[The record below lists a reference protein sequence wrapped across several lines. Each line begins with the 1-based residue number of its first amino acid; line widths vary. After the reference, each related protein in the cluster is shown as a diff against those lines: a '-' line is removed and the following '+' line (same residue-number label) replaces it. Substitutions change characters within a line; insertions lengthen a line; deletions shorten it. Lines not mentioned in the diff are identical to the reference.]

1 MGLLESVK
9 QGYYSLEEK
18 YYDFLDKVN
27 DKIPVYEIVDPIDKV
42 FPSFII
48 FSAIFL
54 VILLLLAGTVISI
67 VFPSVNDSLV
77 VSVKDPGGKA
87 IEGATVTFLK
97 GGTPL
102 SRIDTDASG
111 IARQTGVK
119 AGDEIEVRAEKQDY
133 LSTRKTAII
142 AELPQA
148 LNIELQKES
157 DAFAAKTIRLFDR
170 AGGNASGN
178 FTLKFRCSD
187 PYAPSIQDI
196 TLTPADNG
204 VANVMVPNTCGRL
217 SVDVSDS
224 AAFRE
229 VYGFAVTG
237 SDQIIYLD
245 GIAAQSG
252 TINVNVADT
261 TGKSIDG
268 ISAELYRYSEILAN
282 PNVGP
287 IDVDYTSGGQASFS
301 KAPGDYMVK
310 TYDASG
316 SYGEAASQRIS
327 LGADETK
334 SVNLVVQ
341 ENVRGQIKIRVVDR
355 KSQARVKGASVKL
368 LFSSSSEELTTL
380 KADDGGEISFN
391 ISRVAEYK
399 AFVNADGY
407 QLGTVSGL
415 TISDSFVTV
424 QLDKCTPTTCGSLVV
439 KVVDQDNEP
448 IRNAFVSLYN
458 NSTNF
463 VAGYNQRSTDIN
475 GTAKFFG
482 VSSGNYY
489 AFAFKEGFSGRS
501 DAAYFSTAVSA
512 GSGPNLTV
520 TMEVG
525 EGIVRVNLKDSEG
538 NPVSFPRIG
547 IFDARTNELVGSD
560 FAGADGNYEVS
571 LKANRQVYVVAT
583 KKDEQVYADYTTVKK
598 PIIPEGVQEFN
609 LKLEKPI
616 LKDNVE
622 LEFIGLYDAANRG
635 VQNVK
640 AGEKYIAKFRLRIPE
655 EKDYDE
661 VGVHIRTG
669 MDVLMEK
676 DKLDIKAVNAAKTSQ
691 ARATRFE
698 GDGSGLSEDDYEIT
712 DGEAKWVNVR
722 WNNPL
727 AGVYEVEA
735 EIQVKDSAAL
745 GENLF
750 MFYRAWGNS
759 SGETD
764 RFPEDDTVSEELYSN
779 AKQEIFQ
786 VGIVTLCDENFCFK
800 STITDE
806 ENDFIDSVTDT
817 YNARVFNPYKIQF
830 VITNNSETRI
840 HNNANLRIKNPDES
854 IKFFDYTITDAQTR
868 QTQGVVNGFEFP
880 RLNVGNLLPKN
891 SIMLEAEFTPQ
902 KAINGVVNIQLVSD
916 QVIVF
921 EKNLTLIVSSPKEL
935 DAEVEPMV
943 YLSGIQNDVTVS
955 VKDSASGLEIE
966 NAIVRLKD
974 RAGNVL
980 DYSTTAKDGTAV
992 LTLPGQEPGEKL
1004 KIEIEKI
1011 DYNVKIIE
1019 LNVTDRLLEITP
1031 AQIGVALNTKN
1042 KTQSSETISL
1052 RNVAPYDLYIKEIK
1066 LGGTF
1071 RNLLDTASIRNW
1083 LESSYR
1089 GMPIKAGEK
1098 QDIALKTSLSQD
1110 ALALSDH
1117 TDLDGKLTIVAGNF
1131 GQEWV
1136 FNVPVKIAIGLG
1148 SEVDN
1153 PACLIITKSEWQ
1165 TSTNGTPAKTE
1176 FQIQNN
1182 CTVGGKPIALQDLQA
1197 KVNWKT
1203 NQLGEYTLAFGDD
1216 QVILRGGYNRLLLGT
1231 MQKEQALTAILTFT
1245 PFGGVNGVAESDIVI
1260 SAVNPLDGEDQVL
1273 ENTMHTKITSIN
1285 LKQCLQY
1292 DKESLD
1298 INQKES
1304 GTFTITATESCGEPV
1319 EFEIQSDLITDPAK
1333 QFTLQP
1339 GQSQKVQVFAQDNYP
1354 GQYPVYVLPNFFSDK
1369 REQLAKNLKVRIN
1382 APGCWQLS
1390 KYEFDVYD
1398 SPKDQFDGFDVA
1410 NLTNTCPQKAVGVK
1424 VNLKSWGD
1432 AAKNGLAYGLAAM
1445 ALTWLGNYTDP
1456 NIENKFLGTAAQPGG
1471 QSQNLSPLEKEVQD
1485 LQTKVDAAKK
1495 TKTLEAQRDTLLREL
1510 ESLQTNAN
1518 SQVAQNNLAI
1528 SNTSDQAKITALQL
1542 KNENLMKR
1550 IQELELMQNQVVPPV
1565 VEPTPAPTSAN
1576 LPATGNAVLPPVQG
1590 LVAGIT
1596 GSATGTNYPRQL
1608 STTTPYQSSGTR
1620 AQQTAGQP
1628 PSGQNFL
1635 QGIGGGAGS
1644 SLGGGLAGGITSG
1657 GLGLLKGILGN
1668 NPVQSGLFYGIVGT
1682 VASYYFQDS
1691 ETTFTTLQKDV
1702 EIKSISLVQG
1712 SGSLEQPDSDIG
1724 VEVEG
1729 LGGKKSAPTVPQ
1741 PLVNN
1746 ADLISQGIENMR
1758 TIFTNISSLTT
1769 TEEKPKYS
1777 QLKVS
1782 GTRHEYADKT
1792 YTKEDFTDPEGGFL
1806 GFFTQDTINQEKTP
1820 LEEKGGQSLEQ
1831 RFNLEFNSV
1840 PPMVETVQPASL
1852 LNCQAGTKVGSTGE
1866 DALPKVKFDW
1876 TWSGIDEKQCNE
1888 DNGNGIYCDA
1898 TQFTIALM
1906 KKINAISGFVA
1917 QNASNLKC
1925 PSPLEDQPAESEIGS
1940 FDIGVSKVSV
1950 AKDGTKALVSADI
1963 TNTNPGIISALVSI
1977 KAVKAGNAGTVN
1989 CASGAQSISVAAGG
2003 KQSVSCEFNGL
2014 AEGFYVAQVS
2024 ITPSISCE
2032 NCQDISASNSLTR
2045 NFFAGETGLQQCVPY
2060 STSRLDEFLQASGIK
2075 NDAIVKM
2082 AKFNATLMVDGYSS
2096 DFQHDFD
2103 VAQNE
2108 TFFRAPD
2115 FYTDR
2120 DSGLGVYF
2128 RDAKLFNFDAYS
2140 QPDYALPGPGTYN
2153 VVIDINYAD
2162 NSWQL
2167 FDAQGNPKAKI
2178 SVRLEKLRGAE
2189 PDSPFYYLPFDGPLG
2204 NNGRTGYGLN
2214 YAGDSVIIDNS
2225 ATPVRTVDIAGSS
2238 PIQNGTLGVSISG
2251 NFRSMQ
2257 ADNRGVIA
2265 KVSRANDNPS
2275 LLFQPSNATPV
2286 ILQIDKKSK
2295 GDAYAIYQVG
2305 VDGDATDVGNTMSLW
2320 NGIGVSCRGFDDSV
2334 MAQQQ
2339 FVPDTHG
2346 ISAQC
2351 ALVGANERSK
2361 YALEFCE
2368 RNAPMIDFGSV
2379 FYETVFYT
2387 PQASNSYVQLTDG
2400 ASDKAT
2406 LIGAAT
2412 SGTKVTL
2419 NGNGVTS
2426 KIGSLQDVFD
2436 LVKDEYV
2443 CVSGTNINAE
2453 FFWNPKKIFSTIQN
2467 KEDQAL
2473 NACISSASTQIR

>member
-48 FSAIFL
+48 FGAAFL

-77 VSVKDPGGKA
+77 VSVKDPSGKA

-102 SRIDTDASG
+102 SRIGTDVSG

-119 AGDEIEVRAEKQDY
+119 VDDEIEVRAEKQDY
-133 LSTRKTAII
+133 LSARKTAII

-148 LNIELQKES
+148 LDIELQKES

-196 TLTPADNG
+196 TLTPTDNG
-204 VANVMVPNTCGRL
+204 VANVMVPDTCGRL

-224 AAFRE
+224 ATFRE

-252 TINVNVADT
+252 TINVNVADS
-261 TGKSIDG
+261 TGKSLDG

-327 LGADETK
+327 LGAGETK
-334 SVNLVVQ
+334 SVNLVVR

-380 KADDGGEISFN
+380 KVNDGGEISFN

-399 AFVNADGY
+399 AFVNADSY

-415 TISDSFVTV
+415 TISDSFITV

-458 NSTNF
+458 ASTNF

-475 GTAKFFG
+475 GVAKFFG

-525 EGIVRVNLKDSEG
+525 EGIVRVKVKDSEG
-538 NPVSFPRIG
+538 NQVSFPRIG
-547 IFDARTNELVGSD
+547 IFDARTNELIGSD
-560 FAGADGNYEVS
+560 FASADGNYEVN
-571 LKANRQVYVVAT
+571 LKANRQVYVVVS

-616 LKDNVE
+616 LKNNVE
-622 LEFIGLYDAANRG
+622 LEFMGLYDAASRG

-640 AGEKYIAKFRLRIPE
+640 AGAKYTAKFRLRIPE

-661 VGVHIRTG
+661 AGVHIRTG

-676 DKLDIKAVNAAKTSQ
+676 DKLEIKQVNAAKTSQ
-691 ARATRFE
+691 VRATRFE
-698 GDGSGLSEDDYEIT
+698 GDGSNLNEGDYEIT

-722 WNNPL
+722 WRNPL

-750 MFYRAWGNS
+750 MFYRAWGES

-786 VGIVTLCDENFCFK
+786 VGIVTLCDESFCFK
-800 STITDE
+800 STIADE

-817 YNARVFNPYKIQF
+817 YNARVFNPYKMQF

-840 HNNANLRIKNPDES
+840 HNSANLRIKNPDES

-868 QTQGVVNGFEFP
+868 QAQGTVNGFEFP
-880 RLNVGNLLPKN
+880 RLDVGNLLPKN
-891 SIMLEAEFTPQ
+891 SVMLEAEFTPQ

-921 EKNLTLIVSSPKEL
+921 EKNLTVIVSSPKEL
-935 DAEVEPMV
+935 EAEVEPQV

-1031 AQIGVALNTKN
+1031 AQVGVALNTKN

-1066 LGGTF
+1066 LGGAF

-1083 LESSYR
+1083 LESSYK
-1089 GMPIKAGEK
+1089 GMLIRAGEK
-1098 QDIALKTSLSQD
+1098 RDIALKTSLSQD

-1131 GQEWV
+1131 GQEWA
-1136 FNVPVKIAIGLG
+1136 FNVPVKIAVGLG

-1165 TSTNGTPAKTE
+1165 TSTNGTPSKTE

-1304 GTFTITATESCGEPV
+1304 GIFTITATESCGEPV

-1339 GQSQKVQVFAQDNYP
+1339 GQSQKVQVFAADNYP

-1398 SPKDQFDGFDVA
+1398 SPRDEFDGFDVA
-1410 NLTNTCPQKAVGVK
+1410 NLTNTCPQKPVGVK

-1456 NIENKFLGTAAQPGG
+1456 NIENKFLGTAAQPGNG
-1471 QSQNLSPLEKEVQD
+1471 TQNLTQEQQ
-1485 LQTKVDAAKK
+1485 LQNLNKQKADIETQIKNLDEQMSRNDADRQTADAQTQQTLTAQNQQLAQQLQAAKQQLTQL
-1495 TKTLEAQRDTLLREL
+1495 TKAYAEQLNKL
-1510 ESLQTNAN
+1510 NAA
-1518 SQVAQNNLAI
+1518 SKAPSVPAI
-1528 SNTSDQAKITALQL
+1528 
-1542 KNENLMKR
+1542 
-1550 IQELELMQNQVVPPV
+1550 
-1565 VEPTPAPTSAN
+1565 
-1576 LPATGNAVLPPVQG
+1576 TGKVVLPPVQG
-1590 LVAGIT
+1590 LAAGIT
-1596 GSATGTNYPRQL
+1596 GPSTGASYPRQL
-1608 STTTPYQSSGTR
+1608 STPTATTPYQSSGTR
-1620 AQQTAGQP
+1620 AQPIAGRP
-1628 PSGQNFL
+1628 PAGQNFL

-1644 SLGGGLAGGITSG
+1644 ALGGGLAGGITSG

-1702 EIKSISLVQG
+1702 EIKGISLVQG

-1758 TIFTNISSLTT
+1758 TIFTNISGFTT

-1806 GFFTQDTINQEKTP
+1806 GFFTQDTVNQEKTP

-1852 LNCQAGTKVGSTGE
+1852 LNCQAGTKIGSTGE

-1876 TWSGIDEKQCNE
+1876 TWSGVDEKQCNE
-1888 DNGNGIYCDA
+1888 DNENGVYCDA

-1906 KKINAISGFVA
+1906 KKINAVSGFVA

-1950 AKDGTKALVSADI
+1950 AKDGTRVGVSADI

-1989 CASGAQSISVAAGG
+1989 CASGNQSISVAAGG

-2014 AEGFYVAQVS
+2014 AEGFYVVQVS

-2032 NCQDISASNSLTR
+2032 NCEDVSASNSLTR
-2045 NFFAGETGLQQCVPY
+2045 NFFAGETGLQECVPY

-2120 DSGLGVYF
+2120 DSGLGIYF
-2128 RDAKLFNFDAYS
+2128 RDTKLFNFDAYS
-2140 QPDYALPGPGTYN
+2140 QPDYALQGPGTYN

-2238 PIQNGTLGVSISG
+2238 PIQNGTLGVSISD

-2265 KVSRANDNPS
+2265 KVSRANENPS

-2286 ILQIDKKSK
+2286 ILQIDKASK

-2436 LVKDEYV
+2436 LVKDEYA